1 MGAVHEPPRHG
12 SPLGQCVPR
21 RHCVGPHGN
30 AEARLTPGDHGLWHT
45 VGHELRRPGRDRGHG
60 RVDIADRHEA
70 GLTTSCLDGGRHR
83 WAWPD
88 ADGVYGAPTIAH
100 LKATPHVI
108 HGTWGDPARTDP
120 SRPRRPPPFP
130 AGDLS
135 TLAVHGGS
143 GVRRAAAEP
152 LERLR
157 HRRASAAAGA
167 LRAHIG
173 AIFGGMVP
181 PIVTLLAG
189 YHHMGLASAML
200 AGIVVGAISFCL
212 ALLAGPETKG
222 TRFDP
227 DIVVD

>member
-1 MGAVHEPPRHG
+1 MPHPRAT
-12 SPLGQCVPR
+12 R
-21 RHCVGPHGN
+21 Y
-30 AEARLTPGDHGLWHT
+30 
-45 VGHELRRPGRDRGHG
+45 RRPERRGARGCRGRLGG
-60 RVDIADRHEA
+60 VWHERA
-70 GLTTSCLDGGRHR
+70 GC
-83 WAWPD
+83 
-88 ADGVYGAPTIAH
+88 
-100 LKATPHVI
+100 
-108 HGTWGDPARTDP
+108 
-120 SRPRRPPPFP
+120 
-130 AGDLS
+130 
-135 TLAVHGGS
+135 

-157 HRRASAAAGA
+157 HRRASAAASA
-167 LRAHIG
+167 FCSHIG

-212 ALLAGPETKG
+212 ALLAGRETKG